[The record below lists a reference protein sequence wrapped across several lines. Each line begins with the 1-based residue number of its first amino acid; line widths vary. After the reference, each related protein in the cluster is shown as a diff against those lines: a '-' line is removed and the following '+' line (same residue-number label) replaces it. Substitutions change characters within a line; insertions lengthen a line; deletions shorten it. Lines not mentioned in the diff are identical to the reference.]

1 MEQINLFSGSIPFK
15 VDKPIRLIELF
26 AGIGAQAKAL
36 ERMRV
41 EFEHYRI
48 CEFDKYAVASYNAI
62 HGTDFTTSD
71 ITKITADDLAIVDT
85 DTYCYIMT
93 YSFPCQDLSIAGK
106 QNGMEK
112 GSGTR
117 SGLLWEVERLLDECT
132 ELPQVLLMENVT
144 QVHGKKNADS
154 FRQWCDKLESLG
166 YKNYWEDLNA
176 KDFGVPQNRNRTFM
190 VSLLGDY
197 TYEFPEGFPLE
208 IRLKDVLEK
217 EVDEKYY
224 LNTDRADVL
233 IQELQTREIKRNP
246 EGVDVVGDL
255 WEDNGHGSMAG
266 RVYNT
271 EGQCPTLGASHFQQI
286 KYICVKQ
293 IGNLMPSKTRDN
305 PNQGRLYDKE
315 GLCPTL
321 GAMQGGNRQ
330 PFIVEDF
337 YKNREER
344 IYEEYSPSLRADR
357 SGLKVVEP
365 VCLNSKGGRGGVEGL
380 QPSLQD
386 RVYDSIAISPAV
398 TTSFMPSFTVE
409 QGLRIRKLTP
419 KECWRLMGF
428 TDADFDKAVAVNS
441 NTQLYKQAGNS
452 IVVDVL
458 MAIFSK
464 LF

>member
-1 MEQINLFSGSIPFK
+1 MEQINLFSGTIPFK

-36 ERMRV
+36 ERMGV

-62 HGTDFTTSD
+62 HGTNFVTSD
-71 ITKITADDLAIVDT
+71 ITRITADDLAIVDT
-85 DTYCYIMT
+85 DTYYYIMT
-93 YSFPCQDLSIAGK
+93 YSFPCQDLSVAGK
-106 QNGMEK
+106 QMGMEK
-112 GSGTR
+112 GSNTR

-166 YKNYWEDLNA
+166 YKNYWKDLNA

-190 VSLLGDY
+190 ISVLGDY
-197 TYEFPEGFPLE
+197 SYEFPEGFPLKL
-208 IRLKDVLEK
+208 RLKDMLEK

-224 LNTDRADVL
+224 LPDGCIEKILNSSFMKEKKRIQTTDVCDTLLARDW
-233 IQELQTREIKRNP
+233 KDP
-246 EGVDVVGDL
+246 KGVPV
-255 WEDNGHGSMAG
+255 E
-266 RVYNT
+266 
-271 EGQCPTLGASHFQQI
+271 EEASPI
-286 KYICVKQ
+286 R
-293 IGNLMPSKTRDN
+293 IGNIYGENFGTGYAGN
-305 PNQGRLYDKE
+305 VWDKE
-315 GLCPTL
+315 GISPTL
-321 GAMQGGNRQ
+321 NTSQGGNRQ
-330 PFIVEDF
+330 PLI
-337 YKNREER
+337 
-344 IYEEYSPSLRADR
+344 I
-357 SGLKVVEP
+357 VEP

-386 RVYDSIAISPAV
+386 RVYDSNAISPAV
-398 TTSFMPSFTVE
+398 TTSFMPSFTE
-409 QGLRIRKLTP
+409 GLRIRKLTP

-428 TDADFDKAVAVNS
+428 DDADFEKAEAVNS

-458 MAIFSK
+458 IAIFSK